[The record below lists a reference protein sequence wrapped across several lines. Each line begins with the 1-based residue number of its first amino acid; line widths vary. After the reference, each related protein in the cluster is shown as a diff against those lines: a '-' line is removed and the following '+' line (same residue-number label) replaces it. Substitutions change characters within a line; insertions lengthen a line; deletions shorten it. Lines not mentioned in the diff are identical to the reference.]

1 MITNLRDAKSR
12 FSELVKR
19 AAAGEEI
26 LVTVRGEP
34 TVRLSAIQSAG
45 GNNGDRAEWIDELN
59 AAAEMAAV
67 GKRIATPQKYWDESR
82 GGR

>member
-12 FSELVKR
+12 FSELVRR

-26 LVTVRGEP
+26 LVTVRGQP
-34 TVRLSAIQSAG
+34 TVRLSAIRSVG
-45 GNNGDRAEWIDELN
+45 GNDGDRAVWVDELN
-59 AAAEMAAV
+59 AAAEMASP
-67 GKRIATPQKYWDESR
+67 GKRIATPQSYWEESR